1 MPTGLW
7 YPSINKSTRKLVV
20 GMLGIKELYNRL
32 RAEIGKQV
40 VGQEQAIRLMT
51 AALLAEGHVLLEDV
65 PGTGKTT
72 LAKALAGG
80 FDARFTRVQATP
92 DLLPQD
98 LLGGLVYQPQTG
110 EFSLRKGPIFT
121 QFLLFDEIN
130 RATPRTASALL
141 EAMAEGQISLDGL
154 SERLEE
160 PFFVIATQNPV
171 ESQGVFPLP
180 EAQLDRFLL
189 KVRLGYPSLEE
200 ESRILHRF
208 RSVSAPEMPQAVI
221 TPELL
226 RQCRLECR
234 QVRTAQEVED
244 YLLHVV
250 RSTRE
255 DKRFLFGASPRAG
268 LALLAVA
275 QALASL
281 DGRDYVTPD
290 DVKEAVIPVFAHRVQ
305 LTPEFRAREFTE
317 EQVLAALLAEIPVPT
332 ELAARPV

>member
-1 MPTGLW
+1 M
-7 YPSINKSTRKLVV
+7 V
-20 GMLGIKELYNRL
+20 GTKELYNRL
-32 RAEIGKQV
+32 RAEISKQV

-80 FDARFTRVQATP
+80 FNARFTRVQATP

-200 ESRILHRF
+200 ESHILRRF
-208 RSVSAPEMPQAVI
+208 RSVSVPETPQAVI

-226 RQCRLECR
+226 RECRLECR
-234 QVRTAQEVED
+234 RVRIAREVED
-244 YLLHVV
+244 YLLQVV

-290 DVKEAVIPVFAHRVQ
+290 DIKEGVLPVFAHRVQ

-317 EQVLAALLAEIPVPT
+317 EQVLTGLLAEIPVPT
-332 ELAARPV
+332 ELAARSV